1 MRSLYE
7 SILSDIDDTISDA
20 DRNIDDM
27 YKLHYNYAY
36 LSNLPSH
43 NIKAIKGGMR
53 GIYKRYFSNAVPKLE
68 TDRHST
74 LSELYKHPERKHVLN
89 KLDTDGDYIAS
100 YMLQCELDKF
110 ASEYDFAKESD
121 RQYLEKKI
129 TSHMNKIL
137 NNEGQKKLRFHV
149 EKYYFGGAQQIF
161 TIAMYSTDENDF
173 KPNTSRYDKELM
185 KFNFTK
191 GEYYYR

>member
-1 MRSLYE
+1 MISLYE

-20 DRNIDDM
+20 DKNIDDM

-36 LSNLPSH
+36 LSNLQSL
-43 NIKAIKGGMR
+43 NVKAIKGGMR
-53 GIYKRYFSNAVPKLE
+53 GIYKRYFNNAVPKLE
-68 TDRHST
+68 TDRHSI
-74 LSELYKHPERKHVLN
+74 LPELHKHPERKHVLS

-110 ASEYDFAKESD
+110 ASEYDFTNESD
-121 RQYLEKKI
+121 KQYLEKKI

-137 NNEGQKKLRFHV
+137 NSDGQKKLQFKV
-149 EKYYFGGAQQIF
+149 EKYFSGGTKQII
-161 TIAMYSTDENDF
+161 TIVMYSTDKNDF
-173 KPNTSRYDKELM
+173 KPNIPRYDREIM

>member
-1 MRSLYE
+1 MISLYE
-7 SILSDIDDTISDA
+7 SILGDIDNTISDA
-20 DRNIDDM
+20 DKNIDDM

-36 LSNLPSH
+36 LSNLQSL
-43 NIKAIKGGMR
+43 NVKAIKGGMR
-53 GIYKRYFSNAVPKLE
+53 GIYKRYFNNAVPKLE
-68 TDRHST
+68 TDRHSI
-74 LSELYKHPERKHVLN
+74 LPELYKHPERKHVLS

-110 ASEYDFAKESD
+110 VSEYDFTNESD
-121 RQYLEKKI
+121 KQYLEKKI

-137 NNEGQKKLRFHV
+137 NSDGQKKLIFKV
-149 EKYYFGGAQQIF
+149 ENYFRGGSKQII

-173 KPNTSRYDKELM
+173 KSYVPRYDKELM

>member
-1 MRSLYE
+1 MISLYE

-36 LSNLPSH
+36 LSNLQSL
-43 NIKAIKGGMR
+43 NVKAIKGGMR
-53 GIYKRYFSNAVPKLE
+53 GIYKRYFNNAVPKLE
-68 TDRHST
+68 TDRHSI
-74 LSELYKHPERKHVLN
+74 LPELHKHPERKHVLR

-110 ASEYDFAKESD
+110 ASEYDFTNESD
-121 RQYLEKKI
+121 KQYLEKKI

-137 NNEGQKKLRFHV
+137 NSDGQKKLQFKV
-149 EKYYFGGAQQIF
+149 EKYFSGGPKQII
-161 TIAMYSTDENDF
+161 TIVMYSTDENDF
-173 KPNTSRYDKELM
+173 KPNIPRYDREIM